1 MSEKD
6 HLLDLLIHDLTGP
19 VSIVATSTNSL
30 LEKEDRYGP
39 LTSRQR
45 QTLERILRNSNK
57 AQALLLELVETYR
70 SQEGVFNCR
79 NFQISNALKESVMD
93 ALETADH
100 TMASKLLFAKRDDAF
115 FRILEEH
122 GIVIELTGKYCAT
135 PFFHD
140 QKKVQ
145 QVLRNLISNALK
157 YRRSKI
163 TVSVSGDKDLVIS
176 VSDDGPGIPKNEQEA
191 VFTRFGGMKTVPAVE
206 GRKPSGL
213 GFGLSCVKTLVDVMG
228 GEIALQTE
236 EGVGTRFTVR
246 VPPFNSIGEKEAVK

>member
-6 HLLDLLIHDLTGP
+6 HLLDLLIHDLTAP
-19 VSIVATSTNSL
+19 VSIVATSTSSL

-45 QTLERILRNSNK
+45 QTLERILRNSTK
-57 AQALLLELVETYR
+57 AQALLMELVETYR
-70 SQEGVFNCR
+70 SQEGVFHCR
-79 NFQISNALKESVMD
+79 NFKIIDALKESLMD
-93 ALETADH
+93 ALEIADH
-100 TMASKLLFAKRDDAF
+100 ATAAKLVFVKRDDAF

-122 GIVIELTGKYCAT
+122 GIIVELTGRYCLS

-157 YRRSKI
+157 YRRQKI
-163 TVSVSGDKDLVIS
+163 NVSVSGDRDLIIS
-176 VSDDGPGIPKNEQEA
+176 VSDDGPGVPKNEQEA
-191 VFTRFGGMKTVPAVE
+191 VFARFGGMKIGPKE
-206 GRKPSGL
+206 GVRPSGL

-236 EGVGTRFTVR
+236 EGVGTTFTVR
-246 VPPFNSIGEKEAVK
+246 VPPFKSIGEKEAAK